1 MAGARLYGG
10 PDFSRSCGA
19 QQSHTSAGTALAA
32 ALVAASPKADLD
44 ASNRDRLWL
53 PAKAACTSS
62 TQATLRDNA
71 YPRAPGF
78 TGSADDVPTQWLA
91 APTVPTPAEP
101 RRELRRPSTG
111 RPGPPALRAAQTD
124 PGVGRPA
131 GMRTPRAVRAWQ
143 SADEALVAEV
153 HCKPPGAGPDI
164 AMAEDAGWAPNRQFL
179 PEELRYNPITHEVEV
194 YVNRDGNVQKCE
206 PSAHEYREMV
216 RRLEAAPPKKGRR
229 KGLSEFVDLCCAG
242 RTRPNPHVKVAYEH
256 NRKVFQKQRGPCT
269 HMYDMA
275 KGYPGNPRVFEP
287 DPRISMPAGQIPRP
301 WTPTPTPVRPPSA
314 PPVQGGNRARRP
326 QSARTSG
333 ARPQPQTIAAPPSAL
348 VAGS

>member
-1 MAGARLYGG
+1 MAARLWGG
-10 PDFSRSCGA
+10 QDFSRTCGA

-32 ALVAASPKADLD
+32 ALAGTPNQAESK
-44 ASNRDRLWL
+44 DRLWL
-53 PAKAACTSS
+53 PARACSTSLTHAPS
-62 TQATLRDNA
+62 LGYGSYRDE
-71 YPRAPGF
+71 
-78 TGSADDVPTQWLA
+78 VPTQRLSPVPAVPAVPA
-91 APTVPTPAEP
+91 APEP
-101 RRELRRPSTG
+101 RRDSRRPAP
-111 RPGPPALRAAQTD
+111 RPTRPPVPVRPEAQTD

-143 SADEALVAEV
+143 SADEALVAEA
-153 HCKPPGAGPDI
+153 HCKPPGGGPDV
-164 AMAEDAGWAPNRQFL
+164 AMAEDAGWAPNQQFT

-194 YVNRDGNVQKCE
+194 FVNNGGNVQKCE
-206 PSAHEYREMV
+206 PSAQEYREMV

-229 KGLSEFVDLCCAG
+229 KGLAEFVDLCCAG

-256 NRKVFQKQRGPCT
+256 NRRVFQKQRGPCT

-287 DPRISMPAGQIPRP
+287 DPRITMPAGQIPRP

-326 QSARTSG
+326 QSARTPA
-333 ARPQPQTIAAPPSAL
+333 ARPPPKTIEAPPSAL
-348 VAGS
+348 VANT